1 MAETNKVVAAP
12 ESSPPVQTVSEPQVQ
27 AEGSFAPHRI
37 PRQASGHTT
46 GLQAPEGVDENG
58 RRWLTLQRS
67 AGNYALSRLVQR
79 QPQDTIPQPGPATQA
94 ALSSRGN
101 GGSLPAG
108 TRGSLETSLG
118 HDLGDVRV
126 HTDREAGQAAEEL
139 QAAAFTSGQ
148 DIFFGAGNYA
158 AGSTSGRELL
168 AHEVVHTI
176 QQRGAPER
184 PSPAPT
190 TISQPGE
197 PLEQQAAAVAHQ
209 VATGQPVNTAILTQA
224 GRQTQSHTTWRA
236 DGGPSAATTPPTP
249 ATTPAAEAAAPGAPT
264 EEVSLA
270 TATFMPSEALTASI
284 AAQGRQGASIP
295 VRLGNLA
302 RGSITI
308 RKDRETYRTT
318 GDGYQAVP
326 LILPVLQPLRNAGV
340 DPVLALRL
348 RNSAFEGYASIATQ
362 RGAAGNP
369 AALVN
374 WMKDHAQEMGWL
386 GMDVSRFPSA
396 ANELRDGV
404 LRLQVNNFQ
413 FRLGG
418 FLNGS
423 GNFGLENEM
432 VTFDANATVHVQ
444 GLTDAQLA
452 INRNAEG
459 KLNGQVEAPVS
470 ISKFS
475 GNVLARYA
483 DGTVDVRGTVR
494 YTDEK
499 FNGEITLL
507 VTDAATARNVALQHL
522 GPDAVL
528 AAGEQSSGVTGE
540 VRPGP
545 RALAGWGALDFA
557 FTEWLTGKAQ
567 VIVDNEGHITVIGE
581 ITPQAEVELFAQ
593 RDYIVEI
600 FTLEVR
606 ARYGVPLVGSIFLF
620 ANVGMQALA
629 KFGPGKIYN
638 IAIRGRYSTDPRV
651 FNEFSIE
658 GTLNISAFAGLRMR
672 AEGGAGLELLGHDI
686 KAGVGVNALAGV
698 RGYVEATPTLGY
710 RERAAPDEGKA
721 GEFYIKGHME
731 LAAQPFLGL
740 SGDLF
745 VELDS
750 PWWSPAPDKK
760 WTWPIGSLEYPLP
773 GEFGIGADVDYV
785 IGSDQLPEIQ
795 FGEVDFNKD
804 KFMTDLI
811 NDKVPP
817 KSQGEQ
823 EKQGEWQEGET
834 TGVAADP
841 TLVSEGGAPEAEPAT
856 GQQQPGEGEPPSPE
870 VQERW
875 LNGLQALGQL
885 ATESQRNPLDR
896 AALDARLAAIKNT
909 YGFSSLRVET
919 AGEDWMVYPAMS
931 PPSPNPVKVEG
942 SPTAMEAD
950 GESCLSPGVSA
961 PGIGSEAVHGS
972 QPPRN
977 YDGPRLHHTQSEHI
991 IPFATARSLRLA
1003 VGFTE
1008 RSRRVLSR
1016 FDRGMITLMIY
1027 RGAAERKNNQDNV
1040 YSAQFESDL
1049 RAAQIPERTQKAQQ
1063 QYQGGNV
1070 AGGEEIGREVISSV
1084 TGALETLRQS
1094 AVDRTQQSILAEW
1107 TSVEPGCSQ
1116 TNGQRRNEANA
1127 VPGDG
1132 TVDRVANRQLDGIID
1147 LVSEALRASASQEA
1161 TQQTWEGRSIHEPGI
1176 VDELIRAGYHRPY
1189 QQPTGRW
1196 TIARPPRSSLRRLT
1210 VDDAGVMHHTEE

>member
-1 MAETNKVVAAP
+1 MAETNKVLAAP

-27 AEGSFAPHRI
+27 VEGSVAPRRI
-37 PRQASGHTT
+37 SRHASHHTM
-46 GLQAPEGVDENG
+46 LSQPPEGVDDNG
-58 RRWLTLQRS
+58 RQWLYLQRS
-67 AGNYALSRLVQR
+67 AGNYALSRLMQR
-79 QPQDTIPQPGPATQA
+79 QSAGSIPQAGPATEA
-94 ALSSRGN
+94 ALSSRGT
-101 GGSLPAG
+101 GRPLPAG
-108 TRGSLETSLG
+108 TRASLETSLG

-126 HTDREAGQAAEEL
+126 HDDRRAGQAAEEL

-168 AHEVVHTI
+168 AHEVVHTV

-184 PSPAPT
+184 PSPAST
-190 TISQPGE
+190 TVSQPDE
-197 PLEQQAAAVAHQ
+197 PLEQQAAVVAHQ
-209 VATGQPVNTAILTQA
+209 VATGQPVNTAILAQE
-224 GRQTQSHTTWRA
+224 GRLAQSHTTWRA
-236 DGGPSAATTPPTP
+236 DGGPSATTTPPTP
-249 ATTPAAEAAAPGAPT
+249 ATTPAAVTTAPGAPT

-270 TATFMPSEALTASI
+270 TATFMPSEALTAFI
-284 AAQGRQGASIP
+284 VAQGRQGASIP

-326 LILPVLQPLRNAGV
+326 LTFPVLQPLRNAGV

-348 RNSAFEGYASIATQ
+348 RNSGFEGYASIATR

-369 AALVN
+369 AVLVN
-374 WMKDHAQEMGWL
+374 WIKDHAQEMGWL
-386 GMDVSRFPSA
+386 GMDVRRFPSA
-396 ANELRDGV
+396 TNELRDGV

-423 GNFGLENEM
+423 GNFGLENET
-432 VTFDANATVHVQ
+432 VTFDANATIHVQ

-452 INRNAEG
+452 IKRDAEG
-459 KLNGQVEAPVS
+459 KLNGQVETPVS
-470 ISKFS
+470 ISKLS

-483 DGTVDVRGTVR
+483 DGTVDVRGTIR

-545 RALAGWGALDFA
+545 RALAGWGVLDFA

-658 GTLNISAFAGLRMR
+658 GTLNVSAFAGLRMR

-686 KAGVGVNALAGV
+686 KAGAGVNALAGV
-698 RGYVEATPTLGY
+698 RGYVEATPTIGY
-710 RERAAPDEGKA
+710 RERAAPEEGKA
-721 GEFYIKGHME
+721 GEFYVKGHME

-834 TGVAADP
+834 TGEAAAPQQVD
-841 TLVSEGGAPEAEPAT
+841 TQGAPGEEPAQ
-856 GQQQPGEGEPPSPE
+856 GQQAEGEGEIPAPD
-870 VQERW
+870 VQQRW
-875 LNGLQALGQL
+875 LQGMQALGDL
-885 ATESQRNPLDR
+885 AQQSKSNPFDEVEIGTALGRLKTQFGFTELTPTR
-896 AALDARLAAIKNT
+896 
-909 YGFSSLRVET
+909 
-919 AGEDWMVYPAMS
+919 AGEDWSVYARM
-931 PPSPNPVKVEG
+931 NPDNKKNPLVVEG
-942 SPTAMEAD
+942 EPSTAAAAATEGQPALPTGVPSLAA
-950 GESCLSPGVSA
+950 GELVRIHTGRDWAVGDFQRYHTEYDTHLIEVNVGNAKLSKPVSA
-961 PGIGSEAVHGS
+961 YNQERGWKTYASGATKITYWALDGLNRPTGVQATLGLPLPQGSRASYTPVGFEGQQAGHARGHLLGNQLGGSGSEA
-972 QPPRN
+972 RN
-977 YDGPRLHHTQSEHI
+977 IVT
-991 IPFATARSLRLA
+991 
-1003 VGFTE
+1003 
-1008 RSRRVLSR
+1008 
-1016 FDRGMITLMIY
+1016 
-1027 RGAAERKNNQDNV
+1027 V
-1040 YSAQFESDL
+1040 YQNPVNTPIMSGYE
-1049 RAAQIPERTQKAQQ
+1049 AQIRKAVEKGQIVE
-1063 QYQGGNV
+1063 YRITTAYSGSDPMPVAITVEATGDGGF
-1070 AGGEEIGREVISSV
+1070 SLS
-1084 TGALETLRQS
+1084 L
-1094 AVDRTQQSILAEW
+1094 SIL
-1107 TSVEPGCSQ
+1107 
-1116 TNGQRRNEANA
+1116 
-1127 VPGDG
+1127 
-1132 TVDRVANRQLDGIID
+1132 NRK
-1147 LVSEALRASASQEA
+1147 
-1161 TQQTWEGRSIHEPGI
+1161 
-1176 VDELIRAGYHRPY
+1176 
-1189 QQPTGRW
+1189 
-1196 TIARPPRSSLRRLT
+1196 
-1210 VDDAGVMHHTEE
+1210 

>member
-12 ESSPPVQTVSEPQVQ
+12 ESSPPVQTVAEPQVL

-37 PRQASGHTT
+37 QRQANNSAV
-46 GLQAPEGVDENG
+46 LSQPPAGVDDDG

-67 AGNYALSRLVQR
+67 AGNHALSRLMQR
-79 QPQDTIPQPGPATQA
+79 QSAGAIPQPGPATQA

-108 TRGSLETSLG
+108 TRASLETSLG
-118 HDLGDVRV
+118 HDLGDVRI
-126 HTDREAGQAAEEL
+126 HTDREAAQAAEEL

-148 DIFFGAGNYA
+148 DIFFGAGTYA
-158 AGSTSGRELL
+158 AGATSGRELL

-176 QQRGAPER
+176 QQSGAPER
-184 PSPAPT
+184 PAPSST
-190 TISQPGE
+190 TVSQPGD

-209 VATGQPVNTAILTQA
+209 VATGQPVDAALLTQA
-224 GRQTQSHTTWRA
+224 GRQAQSHTTWRA
-236 DGGPSAATTPPTP
+236 DGETPATAPPPTP
-249 ATTPAAEAAAPGAPT
+249 ATTPTAEATAPGAPA

-270 TATFMPSEALTASI
+270 TATFMPSEALTAYITS
-284 AAQGRQGASIP
+284 QGRRGADVP

-302 RGSITI
+302 RGAINI
-308 RKDRETYRTT
+308 RKDRETYRTS
-318 GDGYQAVP
+318 GDGYQVVP
-326 LILPVLQPLRNAGV
+326 LTLPVLQPLRNAGV

-348 RNSAFEGYASIATQ
+348 RNSAFEGYASIATR

-374 WMKDHAQEMGWL
+374 WIKDHSQEMGWL

-396 ANELRDGV
+396 TNELRDGV

-423 GNFGLENEM
+423 GNFGLENET

-452 INRNAEG
+452 ISRDAEG

-470 ISKFS
+470 IAKFS

-483 DGTVDVRGTVR
+483 NGTVDVRGTVR

-528 AAGEQSSGVTGE
+528 ASGEQSSGAIGE

-545 RALAGWGALDFA
+545 RALAGWGTLDFA

-620 ANVGMQALA
+620 ANIGMQALA

-698 RGYVEATPTLGY
+698 RGYVEATPTIGY
-710 RERAAPDEGKA
+710 REKAAPEEGKA

-823 EKQGEWQEGET
+823 DKQGEWQEGEA
-834 TGVAADP
+834 TGEAAAP
-841 TLVSEGGAPEAEPAT
+841 TLTGEGGAPEVEPAT

-875 LNGLQALGQL
+875 LNGLQALGNLAQRSKNDPFDEVEIGAALGQL
-885 ATESQRNPLDR
+885 KTQFGFTALTPTRTGEDWSVYAQMNPDNKKNPLVVEGEPSTAGATAVEDLP
-896 AALDARLAAIKNT
+896 ALPP
-909 YGFSSLRVET
+909 GVPSLT
-919 AGEDWMVYPAMS
+919 AGELVRIHTGRDWAIGDFQRYYTEY
-931 PPSPNPVKVEG
+931 NTHLIEVKVGNAKLSKPVNAYNQERGWKTYTSGATKITYWALDGFNRPTGVQATLGLPLPQG
-942 SPTAMEAD
+942 SRASYTPVGFQ
-950 GESCLSPGVSA
+950 GEQAGHARGHLLGNQLGGS
-961 PGIGSEAVHGS
+961 GSEARNIATLFQNPVNTPIMSGYEAQVRKAVEGGQIVEYRVTTVYTGS
-972 QPPRN
+972 DPMPSAITIEATG
-977 YDGPRLHHTQSEHI
+977 DGG
-991 IPFATARSLRLA
+991 FSL
-1003 VGFTE
+1003 
-1008 RSRRVLSR
+1008 
-1016 FDRGMITLMIY
+1016 
-1027 RGAAERKNNQDNV
+1027 
-1040 YSAQFESDL
+1040 
-1049 RAAQIPERTQKAQQ
+1049 
-1063 QYQGGNV
+1063 
-1070 AGGEEIGREVISSV
+1070 SV
-1084 TGALETLRQS
+1084 
-1094 AVDRTQQSILAEW
+1094 SIL
-1107 TSVEPGCSQ
+1107 
-1116 TNGQRRNEANA
+1116 
-1127 VPGDG
+1127 
-1132 TVDRVANRQLDGIID
+1132 NRK
-1147 LVSEALRASASQEA
+1147 
-1161 TQQTWEGRSIHEPGI
+1161 
-1176 VDELIRAGYHRPY
+1176 
-1189 QQPTGRW
+1189 
-1196 TIARPPRSSLRRLT
+1196 
-1210 VDDAGVMHHTEE
+1210 